1 MNRKGAKDAKE
12 NRNLFDAGF
21 RMALENYNLNF
32 TTIAGAVPIALG
44 TGAGAELRQ
53 PLGVAVVGGLVLS
66 QLLTLFITPVVYMTF
81 DKLTGMNFSARFRW
95 RKRGASAHPA
105 E

>member
-32 TTIAGAVPIALG
+32 TTIAGAVPA
-44 TGAGAELRQ
+44 
-53 PLGVAVVGGLVLS
+53 
-66 QLLTLFITPVVYMTF
+66 
-81 DKLTGMNFSARFRW
+81 W
-95 RKRGASAHPA
+95 RAQVNAI